1 MHHLVTGCINVS
13 FFEAGGS
20 FIGLLIHLL
29 ILTLCTTL
37 VEQVIRAGLGIT
49 CTGVLLVVSVNVLLA
64 ATIENYRLS
73 HVVWILV
80 QLAALIIA
88 SWPLSTAATHHHVDL

>member
-1 MHHLVTGCINVS
+1 M
-13 FFEAGGS
+13 
-20 FIGLLIHLL
+20 
-29 ILTLCTTL
+29 
-37 VEQVIRAGLGIT
+37 
-49 CTGVLLVVSVNVLLA
+49 LLVVSVNVLLA

-73 HVVWILV
+73 DVVWILV